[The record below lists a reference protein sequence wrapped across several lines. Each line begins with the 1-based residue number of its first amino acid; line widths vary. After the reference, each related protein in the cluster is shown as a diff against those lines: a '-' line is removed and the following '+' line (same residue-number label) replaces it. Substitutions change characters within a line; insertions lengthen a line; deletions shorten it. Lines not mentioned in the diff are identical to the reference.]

1 MRESSTGENDE
12 IGLLGLNHP
21 LNKRRRIEVGASR
34 HLGRKHIQTRRRFAV
49 GIVHVRHLQYLELP
63 TSPKSQPRRLV
74 IPVLLRRSQNQ
85 DRKQRRHHHH
95 RC

>member
-12 IGLLGLNHP
+12 IGLLCLNHP

-49 GIVHVRHLQYLELP
+49 GIVHVRHLQYLKLP

-74 IPVLLRRSQNQ
+74 FPVLLRRSQNQ
-85 DRKQRRHHHH
+85 DRKQRRRHHH
-95 RC
+95 RR